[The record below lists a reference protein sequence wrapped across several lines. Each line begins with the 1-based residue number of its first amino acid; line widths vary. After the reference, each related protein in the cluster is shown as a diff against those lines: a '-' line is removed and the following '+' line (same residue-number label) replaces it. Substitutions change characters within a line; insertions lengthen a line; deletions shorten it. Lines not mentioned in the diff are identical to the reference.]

1 MRIFLK
7 TFTIYSAVFN
17 HIKDRAMSGNNLG
30 NACKSYEKGNMTKF
44 EVLNIAFFIVFSK
57 KFYIKN
63 LGSKTKFHFMSG
75 NDIRHFVNK
84 ISRLF

>member
-17 HIKDRAMSGNNLG
+17 HTKDRSMSGNSLG

-57 KFYIKN
+57 KFYIK
-63 LGSKTKFHFMSG
+63 KF
-75 NDIRHFVNK
+75 RLQNK
-84 ISRLF
+84 ISLYEWK